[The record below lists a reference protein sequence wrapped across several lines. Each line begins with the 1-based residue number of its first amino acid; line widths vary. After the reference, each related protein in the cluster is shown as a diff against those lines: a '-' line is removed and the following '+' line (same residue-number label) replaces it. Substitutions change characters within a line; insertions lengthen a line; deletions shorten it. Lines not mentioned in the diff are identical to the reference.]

1 MRLVLPPTGRLV
13 LLVMLI
19 LMAATFPVR
28 ATTGQQPAP
37 PTSLND
43 LQMLAASIEDEAKR
57 KELLAT
63 IRALTAAK
71 ESGGAAATPAPLSER
86 IVSYSAEAVRAAEE
100 AADDISIY
108 FGDWPLVVEWLKR
121 EISDPVARAK
131 GLNNAAAFVAIFVV
145 GWFAEYLL
153 WRILAGT
160 RRQIDQT
167 SKRSGPARILSIIT
181 RALVDLLPM
190 LAFAG
195 VSYGTALLVQ
205 PAALVKTV
213 GLNFV
218 NAYLIARVL
227 MAGTRLL
234 LSPAAPTLRALPLQ
248 DAVARDLFVWVRRF
262 VGIGVGGYFVI
273 AAAVVLG
280 LPRRGA
286 EALVTVLGAVL
297 VIIGIAFVLRHRR
310 GVAGWLRQESTAAS
324 SRFGA
329 AQLLQALAAVWHV
342 LAIGYLVGFF
352 IVAAFGIEGGFA
364 YMLRGT
370 ILSLAIIGAAW
381 LVIFCARWSLD
392 RLLPPAVTDDIEPSS
407 MQSRISAYR
416 PAVSAVVRVIV
427 VGLAGIAV
435 LQAWGIGALD
445 WLGQPVGKRVLG
457 AVVSIALVLVIAVL
471 AWEVASNA
479 IERYLTTQNRE
490 GGDLQRRARVR
501 TLLPL
506 LHKTLFVFL
515 SLMVVL
521 ISLSEIGVD
530 IAPLL
535 AGAGVIGLA
544 IGFGSQKL
552 VQDVI
557 TGVFMLVEDALSVGD
572 VVNVAGTG
580 GVVEDMSI
588 RSIRL
593 RDLSGN
599 VHTIPFSS
607 VGTVTNITKDFSYY
621 PLDIGVDYRE
631 DTDHVMEVCKN
642 ILDEMRNEPAFAYD
656 ILEPLDVLGV
666 DQFAESA
673 VMIKAR
679 IKTRPIKQW
688 TVGREFNRRMKKR
701 FDELGIV
708 IPFPH
713 RTVYIGIEKGDQSP
727 PLRVRFEGDAFPVQS
742 TAPEPPPS
750 GSPSRKQRA
759 RRPGAARARTGPPDA
774 TGE

>member
-1 MRLVLPPTGRLV
+1 MRLIPPLIRRLV
-13 LLVMLI
+13 MTAMLM
-19 LMAATFPVR
+19 LSTAMYPPSGAAAQQIE
-28 ATTGQQPAP
+28 ATTSVQ
-37 PTSLND
+37 D
-43 LQMLAASIEDEAKR
+43 LQALAASIEDETKR

-63 IRALTAAK
+63 IRALIAAK
-71 ESGGAAATPAPLSER
+71 GGGESAEAPVPLSER
-86 IVSYSAEAVRAAEE
+86 IVAYTTEAVH
-100 AADDISIY
+100 AADEATGDISNY
-108 FGDWPLVVEWLKR
+108 FRDWPFVVEWLKR

-131 GLNNAAAFVAIFVV
+131 GLNNAAAFVAIFAV
-145 GWFAEYLL
+145 GWLAEYLM
-153 WRILAGT
+153 WRSLAAT
-160 RRQIDQT
+160 RRRIDHA
-167 SKRSGPARILSIIT
+167 SERSGPARILPIIT
-181 RALVDLLPM
+181 RALVDLPPM

-195 VSYGTALLVQ
+195 ASYGTALLVQ
-205 PAALVKTV
+205 PSAVVRTV

-227 MAGTRLL
+227 IAGARLL
-234 LSPAAPTLRALPLQ
+234 LSHATPTLRALPLR
-248 DAVARDLFVWVRRF
+248 DAAARDLFVWVRRT
-262 VGIGVGGYFVI
+262 VGIGVGGYFII

-280 LPRRGA
+280 LPRHGA
-286 EALVTVLGAVL
+286 AALVRVLGAVL
-297 VIIGIAFVLRHRR
+297 LSIGIAFVLRHRR
-310 GVAGWLRQESTAAS
+310 GVADWLRQESAAVS

-329 AQLLQALAAVWHV
+329 AQFLQAFAAVWHV

-370 ILSLAIIGAAW
+370 IVSVAIIATGW
-381 LVIFCARWSLD
+381 LLLVCFRWLLD
-392 RLLPPAVTDDIEPSS
+392 RLLPPAVADDIELSS
-407 MQSRISAYR
+407 MQSRIAAYR
-416 PAVSAVVRVIV
+416 PVLGAALRVVV
-427 VGLAGIAV
+427 VGFAGIGV

-445 WLGQPVGKRVLG
+445 WLEQPVGKRVLG
-457 AVVSIALVLVIAVL
+457 AVVSIALVLVVAVL

-479 IERYLTTQNRE
+479 IQRYLTTQGQD
-490 GGDLQRRARVR
+490 GGDLQRRARIR

-572 VVNVAGTG
+572 VVTVAGTS

-607 VGTVTNITKDFSYY
+607 VDTVTNMTKGFSYY
-621 PLDIGVDYRE
+621 MLDIRSDYRV
-631 DTDHVMEVCKN
+631 DTDWVTRVCTE
-642 ILDEMRNEPAFAYD
+642 IVEDMRKEPAFALD
-656 ILEPLDVLGV
+656 ILEPLEVLGV

-673 VMIKAR
+673 VIIKAR

-688 TVGREFNRRMKKR
+688 NVGREFNRRMKKR
-701 FDELGIV
+701 FDELGIEF
-708 IPFPH
+708 PFPY
-713 RTVYIGIEKGDQSP
+713 RTTYIGDRE
-727 PLRVRFEGDAFPVQS
+727 E
-742 TAPEPPPS
+742 
-750 GSPSRKQRA
+750 
-759 RRPGAARARTGPPDA
+759 
-774 TGE
+774 

>member
-1 MRLVLPPTGRLV
+1 MRLVLPPAGRLV
-13 LLVMLI
+13 LLAMLI
-19 LMAATFPVR
+19 LMAATFPLR
-28 ATTGQQPAP
+28 APIGQQPAP
-37 PTSLND
+37 PTSVND
-43 LQMLAASIEDEAKR
+43 LQAVAASIEDEAKR
-57 KELLAT
+57 KDLLAT
-63 IRALTAAK
+63 IRALIAAK

-100 AADDISIY
+100 AASDISTY
-108 FGDWPLVVEWLKR
+108 FSDWPFVAEWMRR
-121 EISDPVARAK
+121 EISDPAARAK
-131 GLNNAAAFVAIFVV
+131 GLNNAAAFAAIFAV

-153 WRILAGT
+153 WRMLAGT
-160 RRQIDQT
+160 RRQIDRT

-195 VSYGTALLVQ
+195 ASYGTALFVQ
-205 PAALVKTV
+205 PTVLVKTM

-227 MAGTRLL
+227 MAGARVL

-262 VGIGVGGYFVI
+262 VGIGVVGYFLI
-273 AAAVVLG
+273 AATVVLG

-286 EALVTVLGAVL
+286 EALVAMLGAFL
-297 VIIGIAFVLRHRR
+297 VSIGIAFILRHRR
-310 GVAGWLRQESTAAS
+310 GVAGWLREKSIAGS

-329 AQLLQALAAVWHV
+329 AQSFQALAAVWHV
-342 LAIGYLVGFF
+342 LAIGYLIGFF

-370 ILSLAIIGAAW
+370 ILSVAIIAAAW
-381 LVIFCARWSLD
+381 LVVFCARWLLD
-392 RLLPPAVTDDIEPSS
+392 RLLPPAVTGEIESSS
-407 MQSRISAYR
+407 MQVRISAYR
-416 PAVSAVVRVIV
+416 PVISAAVRVIV
-427 VGLAGIAV
+427 VGLAGIAMV
-435 LQAWGIGALD
+435 QVWGIGVLD
-445 WLGQPVGKRVLG
+445 WLEQPVGKRVLG
-457 AVVSIALVLVIAVL
+457 AAVSIALVLVVAVL

-479 IERYLTTQNRE
+479 IDRYLTTQDQG
-490 GGDLQRRARVR
+490 GGDLQSRARVR

-506 LHKTLFVFL
+506 MHKTLFIFL

-544 IGFGSQKL
+544 IGFGAQKL

-557 TGVFMLVEDALSVGD
+557 TGVFMLVENALSVGD
-572 VVNVAGTG
+572 VIEVAGTG
-580 GVVEDMSI
+580 GVVEEMSI

-607 VGTVTNITKDFSYY
+607 VGTVTNMTKDFSYY
-621 PLDIGVDYRE
+621 LLDIGVDYRE
-631 DTDHVMEVCKN
+631 DTDQVLDVCKN
-642 ILDEMRNEPAFAYD
+642 ILEEMRQEPAFAYD

-666 DQFAESA
+666 DQFAEAA
-673 VMIKAR
+673 VIIKAR

-688 TVGREFNRRMKKR
+688 AVGREFNRRMKKR
-701 FDELGIV
+701 FDELGIA

-713 RTVYIGIEKGDQSP
+713 RTVYIGIEKDSESP
-727 PLRVRFEGDAFPVQS
+727 PLRVRFEGDAPVQS
-742 TAPEPPPS
+742 TAQEPPPS
-750 GSPSRKQRA
+750 ASPSRKRRA
-759 RRPGAARARTGPPDA
+759 RRPEVVRAQTNSPDA

>member
-13 LLVMLI
+13 LLAMLI
-19 LMAATFPVR
+19 SMAGVLPLR
-28 ATTGQQPAP
+28 APSSEQPAP
-37 PTSLND
+37 PTSVND
-43 LQMLAASIEDEAKR
+43 LQALAASIEDEAKR

-63 IRALTAAK
+63 IRALIAAK
-71 ESGGAAATPAPLSER
+71 ESGGADAIPAPLSER

-100 AADDISIY
+100 AAGDISTY
-108 FGDWPLVVEWLKR
+108 FSEWPFVAEWIRR

-131 GLNNAAAFVAIFVV
+131 DMNNAAAFVAIFAV

-160 RRQIDQT
+160 RRQIEQA
-167 SKRSGPARILSIIT
+167 SKRSGPARVLPIIT

-195 VSYGTALLVQ
+195 ASYGTALFVQ
-205 PAALVKTV
+205 PTALVKTV

-218 NAYLIARVL
+218 NAYLVARVL
-227 MAGTRLL
+227 MAGARLL
-234 LSPAAPTLRALPLQ
+234 LSPAAPTLRALPLR

-262 VGIGVGGYFVI
+262 VGIGVVGYFVI
-273 AAAVVLG
+273 AATVVLG

-297 VIIGIAFVLRHRR
+297 LIVGIAFVLQHRR
-310 GVAGWLRQESTAAS
+310 RVAGWLREKSIAAS

-329 AQLLQALAAVWHV
+329 AQSLQALAAVWHV

-352 IVAAFGIEGGFA
+352 IVAAFGIEGGFT

-370 ILSLAIIGAAW
+370 ILSLTIIAAAW
-381 LVIFCARWSLD
+381 LVVFCARWSLD
-392 RLLPPAVTDDIEPSS
+392 RLLPPAVASEIEPSS

-416 PAVSAVVRVIV
+416 PAISAAVRVVV
-427 VGLAGIAV
+427 VGLTGIAL
-435 LQAWGIGALD
+435 LQVWGIGVLD
-445 WLGQPVGKRVLG
+445 WLEQPVGKRVLG
-457 AVVSIALVLVIAVL
+457 AAVSIALVLVVAVL

-479 IERYLTTQNRE
+479 IERYLTTQDRD

-506 LHKTLFVFL
+506 MHKALFIFL

-544 IGFGSQKL
+544 IGFGAQKL

-607 VGTVTNITKDFSYY
+607 VGTVTNMTKDFSYY
-621 PLDIGVDYRE
+621 LLDIGVDYRQ
-631 DTDHVMEVCKN
+631 DPDQVMEVCKN
-642 ILDEMRNEPAFAYD
+642 IVDEMRKEPAFAYD

-673 VMIKAR
+673 VLIKAR

-701 FDELGIV
+701 FDEVGIE
-708 IPFPH
+708 IPYPH
-713 RTVYIGIEKGDQSP
+713 RTVYIANEKNDQSAT
-727 PLRVRFEGDAFPVQS
+727 LRVRLEGDAFPVQS
-742 TAPEPPPS
+742 TAQEPPPS
-750 GSPSRKQRA
+750 VSPSRK
-759 RRPGAARARTGPPDA
+759 RRTRKPEVARAPTNPPEPA
-774 TGE
+774 GE